1 MGSLTLN
8 RSKLKSHLREG
19 IMRHKVSRAGIRLF
33 VAFAI
38 LSSVFAPY
46 SRSLEAQETA
56 KRIEVDEA
64 NFLLK
69 GFERYIRGL
78 EGKEGELTPDAKR
91 ALTKIGGLR
100 KEHPTD
106 ERVKDLFQRAQAAV
120 RGLKGDRIKITPE
133 MLSYRDLEKRKAD
146 LFTQLNQNAWSD
158 YQKQLLVN
166 APESLTQ
173 PFPMPN
179 PEKVSLQE
187 MRGRV
192 VFLEGL
198 RYPDDMFLHYG
209 QQYIAIGSAS
219 TGVYFVNASNQ
230 SFVGAYEAVR
240 RYQRSVSDKI
250 PSEWTVVGKIVDTR
264 FMPLGGGNAKNSSA
278 VFGWEV
284 EVEKIYVKD
293 HVFASADA
301 AAPNGGSF
309 VGEAQMQSELENLYT
324 IKQLPEEYSPEKLL
338 DVFVTAIKEKNYEL
352 YLSCIHPDEK
362 RTLVQKNWLQR
373 KWDIFQRRF
382 SRDIVEV
389 QINTKDEIRI
399 IQGGASNEDKSL
411 LGQFVDSDEV
421 DDITND
427 GLPRSELLTLWLKL
441 YDETGRIREYKK
453 PLTLKRDEKVKGFR
467 WFVYSGYPF

>member
-1 MGSLTLN
+1 
-8 RSKLKSHLREG
+8 
-19 IMRHKVSRAGIRLF
+19 MRHKVSRAGIRLL
-33 VAFAI
+33 VALAI
-38 LSSVFAPY
+38 LTSVFATY
-46 SRSLEAQETA
+46 SRSLRAQETA
-56 KRIEVDEA
+56 KRLEVDEA
-64 NFLLK
+64 NYLLK
-69 GFERYIRGL
+69 GFEWYVQGL
-78 EGKEGELTPDAKR
+78 EGKEGTLTPDAKR
-91 ALTKIGGLR
+91 ALTKIGELS
-100 KEHPTD
+100 KKHPTD
-106 ERVKDLFQRAQAAV
+106 DRVKGLFERAQAAV
-120 RGLKGDRIKITPE
+120 RGLKGDRIQITPE
-133 MLSYRDLEKRKAD
+133 ILAYRDMEKRKVE
-146 LFTQLNQNAWSD
+146 LFTQLNQNAWID
-158 YQKQLLVN
+158 YQKQLLVSS
-166 APESLTQ
+166 PETLTQ

-179 PEKVSLQE
+179 PEKIPLPE
-187 MRGRV
+187 MRDRV

-250 PSEWTVVGKIVDTR
+250 PSEWTVVGKIVDAR
-264 FMPLGGGNAKNSSA
+264 FMPLGGGDAKNSSA

-284 EVEKIYVKD
+284 EVEKIYVNG
-293 HVFASADA
+293 HVFASSDSAS
-301 AAPNGGSF
+301 PSGGSF
-309 VGEAQMQSELENLYT
+309 IGEDQMQSELEDLYT
-324 IKQLPEEYSPEKLL
+324 VKQLPDEYSPETLL

-362 RTLVQKNWLQR
+362 RTVVQKNWLQR

-382 SRDIVEV
+382 TRDIVEV
-389 QINTKDEIRI
+389 RINTKDEIRI
-399 IQGGASNEDKSL
+399 IQGGASSEEKSL
-411 LGQFVDSDEV
+411 LEQFVDSDEV
-421 DDITND
+421 DDITDD